1 MKPLALDGQRR
12 EDGLTKSA
20 NQKPRGGR
28 QVTFQGVFN
37 GAVCVAFVIMT
48 VGCAGLFCRM
58 TQMETELQDLRRA
71 CTPMSDGGKA
81 VGTTSDS
88 PPDGPAHLPQEQNN
102 NNRQAHSLRRRDAE
116 GGPTESP
123 KRRKRQKGS
132 RRRNKCQKCK
142 GKKGD
147 AGPPGPPGARGPAG
161 PAGNFTSTFAHFKS
175 SGGRTALESATLNNW
190 ILADWANEENFPV
203 ASSGEITVEKPG
215 IYFIYSQIVFYEKH
229 HLVSYQVCVDG
240 SMYLTCNESVENV
253 TTDVTGRYKT
263 CYVAGLAPLQAGA
276 RVEVRL
282 PTENMFALLFHD
294 TTYLGLIKVA
304 ELPST

>member
-142 GKKGD
+142 EDIDNRQCLYGKINID
-147 AGPPGPPGARGPAG
+147 MPNVFP
-161 PAGNFTSTFAHFKS
+161 
-175 SGGRTALESATLNNW
+175 ATLNNW